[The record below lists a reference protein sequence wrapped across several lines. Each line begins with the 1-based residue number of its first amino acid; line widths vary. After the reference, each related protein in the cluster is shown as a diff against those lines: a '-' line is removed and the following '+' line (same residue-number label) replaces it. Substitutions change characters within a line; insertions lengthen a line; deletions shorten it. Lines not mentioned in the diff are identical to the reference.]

1 LQKSIN
7 NDKLFCLWLLMVL
20 SDKDDPVRTYII
32 RRTNA
37 ENYKSFR
44 NFVKSKGGIAWTY
57 KYINKELS
65 FTKLSKS

>member
-1 LQKSIN
+1 
-7 NDKLFCLWLLMVL
+7 MVL

-44 NFVKSKGGIAWTY
+44 NFVKSKGGVAWTY
-57 KYINKELS
+57 KYINGELS
-65 FTKLSKS
+65 FAKLSKG